1 MMPKVYISQTEK
13 NKDAYRRKIKALLKT
28 KMAEQEIRQ
37 KDLAEYLGVTEGAV
51 SQMIANGTL
60 SIIQLLQL
68 DKVLNFNTSDLSKLF
83 GRRIQ
88 DV

>member
-1 MMPKVYISQTEK
+1 MPKVYISQTEK
-13 NKDAYRRKIKALLKT
+13 TKDAYRRKVKTLIKA

-37 KDLAEYLGVTEGAV
+37 KDLAKYLGVTEGAV

-68 DKVLNFNTSDLSKLF
+68 DKVLNFNASDLSKLF

>member
-1 MMPKVYISQTEK
+1 MPRVYISQTEK

-51 SQMIANGTL
+51 FQMIANGTM

-68 DKVLNFNTSDLSKLF
+68 DKLLNFNSSDLSKLF
-83 GRRIQ
+83 GRRLT

>member
-1 MMPKVYISQTEK
+1 MPKVYISQTEK
-13 NKDAYRRKIKALLKT
+13 TKDAYRRKVKVLLKA

>member
-1 MMPKVYISQTEK
+1 MPKVYISQTEK
-13 NKDAYRRKIKALLKT
+13 TKDAYRRKVKTLIKA
-28 KMAEQEIRQ
+28 KMAEQEIKQ
-37 KDLAEYLGVTEGAV
+37 KDLAKYLGVTEGAV

>member
-1 MMPKVYISQTEK
+1 MPRVYISQTEK
-13 NKDAYRRKIKALLKT
+13 NKDAYRRKVKVLLKA

>member
-1 MMPKVYISQTEK
+1 MPKVYISQTEK
-13 NKDAYRRKIKALLKT
+13 TKDAYRRKVKTLIKA

-37 KDLAEYLGVTEGAV
+37 KDLAKYLGVTEGAV

-68 DKVLNFNTSDLSKLF
+68 DKVLQFDMNDLSKLF